1 MLDREVVVVG
11 SLMAVLLGGV
21 EPVVV
26 GGFEGVILV
35 RRRFDVG

>member
-11 SLMAVLLGGV
+11 SLMAVLLEGV
-21 EPVVV
+21 ELVVV
-26 GGFEGVILV
+26 AGFEGVILV

>member
-21 EPVVV
+21 ELVVV
-26 GGFEGVILV
+26 GGFYGVILV